1 MKILGIETSGKIA
14 SVAVCDGTNILFGLQ
29 ENAGRTHST
38 VLLPLIHEVL
48 YTAGV
53 GVSDLDGIAV
63 GVGPGSYTGVRIGI
77 ATVKGIAFSSGLPV
91 CGVSSLEGLAAGAC
105 LTRNVAVI
113 KKARNNLCYAAIFT
127 DGKRVMDDKVIDI
140 DEFVTKLRQ
149 TVPNGDNLTLT
160 GDLAA
165 VIAEK
170 LGYGALAPD
179 NLNKENAAYICAAA
193 RGKPFVDASKLR
205 AAYLERTKAEKD
217 LKA

>member
-14 SVAVCDGTNILFGLQ
+14 AVAVCDGTNTLYALQ

-77 ATVKGIAFSSGLPV
+77 ATAKGIAFSSGLPV
-91 CGVSSLEGLAAGAC
+91 CGVSSLEGLAVGAC

-127 DGKRVMDDKVIDI
+127 DGKRVIDDSVIDI
-140 DEFVTKLRQ
+140 DEFVHKLRQ
-149 TVPNGDNLTLT
+149 TVPQTEPLTLT

-165 VIAEK
+165 IFAEK
-170 LGYGALAPD
+170 LGYGTVAPD
-179 NLNKENAAYICAAA
+179 NLNKENAAFICAAA
-193 RGKPFVDASKLR
+193 VNKPFVDASKLR

-217 LKA
+217 IE